1 MSGLT
6 KLLTGLL
13 AVTSLVTAM
22 MGLPYLVADASRIDG
37 VILGLL
43 LACAVLVLVPRATAG
58 RALQE
63 LSNRVGDLE
72 HAFDRLNAR
81 TNTDAAPMATSGP
94 QRTNDDLA
102 AMKAE
107 LALLQGQIDRL
118 TGAPAAPQTPVEP
131 AGVVAAARH
140 ANPDADQPDPATPLD
155 TEQAPDLPD
164 ADIETLLHAAVQEDL
179 VDVFLQPI
187 VSLPQRR
194 HRYYEVFSR
203 IRGPGDTHLRP
214 DQYLP
219 IAERRGLIGAL
230 DNILLLRCVQ
240 LIRESERR
248 DVNVGFFLNISA
260 NTLSDAA
267 FMREFLDFM
276 SLNSRLIPKIVFELS
291 QSTIQTG
298 GPLRGKIIEGL
309 TKLGFGFSM
318 DNVTSLDVDF
328 GRTERAGLQFIKL
341 DTATLLSELSGS
353 LPHAAGRLLEE
364 ARRRHID
371 LVAEKVE
378 NEGQVVELLEHQIDF
393 AQGFLFGEPRLS
405 RQGREG

>member
-1 MSGLT
+1 MSRLT

-13 AVTSLVTAM
+13 AGTSLVTAM
-22 MGLPYLVADASRIDG
+22 MVLPYLVADASRIDG

-43 LACAVLVLVPRATAG
+43 LACAVLVLVPRAAAG

-63 LSNRVGDLE
+63 LTHRVEDLE

-81 TNTDAAPMATSGP
+81 VTTATAPLAAPAP

-107 LALLQGQIDRL
+107 LTLLQGQIDRL
-118 TGAPAAPQTPVEP
+118 TGAAAVSQAAVEP

-140 ANPDADQPDPATPLD
+140 ANPGAAQLGTTTPLEA
-155 TEQAPDLPD
+155 EQAPDLTD

-194 HRYYEVFSR
+194 HRYYEVYSR
-203 IRGPGDTHLRP
+203 IRGPDGTHLRP
-214 DQYLP
+214 DQYLA
-219 IAERRGLIGAL
+219 IAERQGLIGAL

-240 LIRESERR
+240 LIRDSERR

-276 SLNSRLIPKIVFELS
+276 SLNLRLIPKIVFELG

-298 GPLRGKIIEGL
+298 GPMCGKIIEGL

-328 GRTERAGLQFIKL
+328 SRAERAGLQFIKL
-341 DTATLLSELSGS
+341 DSTTLLSELSGS
-353 LPHAAGRLLEE
+353 LPHAAERLLEE
-364 ARRRHID
+364 VRHRHID

-405 RQGREG
+405 RQGRKG